1 LDLGPIA
8 AGGLASL
15 LDMNNDGNPLDAIL
29 RLGGNLMR

>member
-15 LDMNNDGNPLDAIL
+15 LDMNHDGNPLDDIL
-29 RLGGNLMR
+29 RLGGNLTR